1 MNIFKPTFAILA
13 VAAIAVGLGFASKSA
28 PRKASLEGSYILEY
42 RLLPDGKR
50 LESSE
55 VIGMMTYTK
64 DRRNM
69 NVYWSEG
76 GKATSISVIASYS
89 LSETEYTEKDIYF
102 AKNDAGSGIVYD
114 LSGKSG
120 KSPVVAKDG
129 KLSMLLP
136 LHGEPSMS
144 IEPNGDLVAS
154 EAGVF
159 SDHWKKVR

>member
-1 MNIFKPTFAILA
+1 MLIFKPTFAILA
-13 VAAIAVGLGFASKSA
+13 VAAIAVGIGFAWKSA
-28 PRKASLEGSYILEY
+28 PAKASLEGNYMLEY

-69 NVYWSEG
+69 NVYWSED
-76 GKATSISVIASYS
+76 GKATSISVIATYS

-144 IEPNGDLVAS
+144 IEPNGDLVAA

-159 SDHWKKVR
+159 SDHWKKMR